1 MWADDLPPGS
11 SWTSLWSEYI
21 RCGECGGIRKFDD
34 PCPACGAALPRE
46 GHTFIVDGGQEIS
59 TPPVYMGAETRYEDY
74 VYLQLM
80 EREWERMTR
89 DAVSQHRLPHTE
101 QVSTGASLV
110 LLFWTY
116 FETRLENL
124 LRNGLR
130 HVPPSFL
137 EDALNRYSSVGA
149 RLDRFYKIAFDST
162 YHSDLVALGHSDV
175 STHLA
180 RVQEQRNAFV
190 HGSPQSIDDSLAVS
204 VVEMLKR
211 EHEAWI
217 AVFNHRVSRPRT
229 R

>member
-1 MWADDLPPGS
+1 MILVRPVE
-11 SWTSLWSEYI
+11 LIYQ
-21 RCGECGGIRKFDD
+21 RR
-34 PCPACGAALPRE
+34 GA
-46 GHTFIVDGGQEIS
+46 TFIVDDGQEIS
-59 TPPVYMGAETRYEDY
+59 TPPVYMGAESRYEDY

-80 EREWERMTR
+80 EREWERMKR
-89 DAVSQHRLPHTE
+89 DSMSQNRLSHTE

-116 FETRLENL
+116 FETRLEHL
-124 LRNGLR
+124 LRSGLR

-149 RLDRFYKIAFDST
+149 RLDRFYRIAFDST
-162 YHSDLVALGHSDV
+162 YHSDLGSLGYSDV

-180 RVQEQRNAFV
+180 RVHEQRNAFV
-190 HGSPQSIDDSLAVS
+190 HGSPQSIDDSLTVS
-204 VVEMLKR
+204 VVDMLKR

-217 AVFNHRVSRPRT
+217 AVFNHRVSRPKT

>member
-137 EDALNRYSSVGA
+137 EDALNRYSSAGA